1 MSRNQFAFPI
11 TNFVIIT
18 ALLIKMGKI
27 VYFFILHHDALKAD
41 TLAASDLVNTST
53 APIAYEDPSKFISN
67 Q

>member
-1 MSRNQFAFPI
+1 
-11 TNFVIIT
+11 
-18 ALLIKMGKI
+18 MGNI
-27 VYFFILHHDALKAD
+27 VYFFILHHEALNAD